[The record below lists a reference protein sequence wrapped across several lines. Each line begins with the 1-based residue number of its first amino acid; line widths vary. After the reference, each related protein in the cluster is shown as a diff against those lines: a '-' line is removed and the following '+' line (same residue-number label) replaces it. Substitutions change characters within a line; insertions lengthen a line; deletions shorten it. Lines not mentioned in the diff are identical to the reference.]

1 MPPCI
6 FCSIADKKIPSEII
20 FEDELTL
27 AFLDVHPRALGH
39 TLVIPKRH
47 AQTVL
52 ETDNESL
59 QALAL
64 TIRSVADILH
74 ASLKPDGFTIGINH
88 GREAGQAV
96 DHLHAHIIPRYQND
110 GGGNIHSI
118 INRPS
123 TETVSEI
130 GNRIRQKKV

>member
-1 MPPCI
+1 MLSCV
-6 FCSIADKKIPSEII
+6 FCSIIAKQIPSEII
-20 FEDELTL
+20 YEDGLTL
-27 AFLDVHPRALGH
+27 AFLDIHPRAPGH
-39 TLVIPKRH
+39 TLIIPKKH

-52 ETDNESL
+52 EADDASL

-88 GREAGQAV
+88 GKVAGQAV

-118 INRPS
+118 INHPGS
-123 TETVSEI
+123 KSANQI
-130 GNRIRQKKV
+130 ADIIRQKKV